1 MRRAGSRN
9 YASVRAADHKYSG
22 RTVKG
27 KFRRKIPVAMIF
39 RHENYNLSGGGTR
52 ETFYFGVEIQIL
64 GISIFSLKNNV
75 FCSGNMTL
83 MKERE
88 RVWWKLVHKKRKFSS
103 TKSYFSAPPRELQ
116 NFISAEISRE
126 KLFLSACTSIQRCT
140 RCMCKSHGKSKASE
154 NSSSRAIPA
163 SAKLMFRIGWWLRH

>member
-88 RVWWKLVHKKRKFSS
+88 RVWWKLVHKKRKYKIIFFH
-103 TKSYFSAPPRELQ
+103 TP
-116 NFISAEISRE
+116 
-126 KLFLSACTSIQRCT
+126 
-140 RCMCKSHGKSKASE
+140 
-154 NSSSRAIPA
+154 SRASKFHKRGNFSGKVI
-163 SAKLMFRIGWWLRH
+163 SLGMHQHSTLH